1 MLRLNKS
8 IPVIDLF
15 AGPGGLGEGFSAFKR
30 PELDRPFKIR
40 LSIEKDY
47 HAHQTLQLRS
57 FFRQFSEK
65 KAPEEYYGYLK
76 GEISFTALG
85 KRYPCEMDAA
95 TQEAWRAE
103 LGVTDQNA
111 VDQRIEA
118 ALGGTDKWV
127 LIGGPPCQAYS
138 LVGRSRNGGTNPDDA
153 RLYLYREYLRIIAT
167 HSPTVFIMEN
177 VKGLLSSRINNEL
190 IFDKILSDLRCP
202 TTAVNNSP
210 AIPSENE
217 YNLFSLVNRSSET
230 ASGWKELDPR
240 DFIIRSEEYGIPQAR
255 HRVIILGVRKD
266 LSTSGVGILTP
277 SAQVTASEIL
287 KGLPRLRSGLS
298 KAKDNWVAW
307 QAALAHYPVHS
318 KDSVSKMV
326 WDVIGKMPYGECTRG
341 ADFIDTP
348 AGQMSADLSSW
359 FIDDRICG
367 VCNHSSRGHMAEDL
381 HRYLFTACYA
391 QINGRSPTLQEFPK
405 ELLPRHKNVSKA
417 INGGHFE
424 DRFRVQVGSRP
435 STTITSHIAKDGHY
449 YIHPDPSQ
457 CRSLTVRE
465 AARLQTFP
473 DNYFF
478 EGPRTEQ
485 YKQVG
490 NAVPPLLA
498 RQIAQIVF
506 DVLLAV

>member
-1 MLRLNKS
+1 MNKS
-8 IPVIDLF
+8 IAVIDLF
-15 AGPGGLGEGFSAFKR
+15 AGPGGLGEGFSAFTR
-30 PELDRPFKIR
+30 PELDRPFRIR

-47 HAHQTLQLRS
+47 FAHRTLRLRS
-57 FFRQFSEK
+57 FFRQFSAK
-65 KAPEEYYGYLK
+65 KAPEDYYRYLR
-76 GEISFTALG
+76 GEIDFTALS
-85 KRYPCEMDAA
+85 KRYPCEMEAA
-95 TQEAWRAE
+95 TQESWHAE

-111 VDQRIEA
+111 VDQRIA
-118 ALGGTDKWV
+118 TALGGANKWI

-153 RLYLYREYLRIIAT
+153 RLYLYREYLRIIAM
-167 HSPTVFIMEN
+167 HSPAVFIMEN

-202 TTAVNNSP
+202 TRAINNSP

-240 DFIIRSEEYGIPQAR
+240 DFIIRSEEYGIPQTR
-255 HRVIILGVRKD
+255 HRVIVLGVRKNV
-266 LSTSGVGILTP
+266 STSGVGVLTP
-277 SAQVTASEIL
+277 SESQVTSEIL
-287 KGLPRLRSGLS
+287 KGLPHLRSGLS
-298 KAKDNWVAW
+298 KVKDNGVAW
-307 QAALAHYPVHS
+307 RAALAQYPVHS
-318 KDSVSKMV
+318 KDSVSKLV
-326 WDVIGKMPYGECTRG
+326 WGVIGKMPHEECARG
-341 ADFIDTP
+341 ADFIGTP

-391 QINGRSPTLQEFPK
+391 QINGRSPTLQEFPQ

-417 INGGHFE
+417 INGGYFE

-506 DVLLAV
+506 EVLHAG